1 MGLPWKWGRG
11 RGGSG
16 LTVAR
21 RVAGLCCG
29 CWLRGEA
36 WCGAGTSVCQAQR
49 RRLHEGGRKGGTVA
63 LLLQLPPAPPPHHA
77 PLISPAAAV
86 VLFLWYHM
94 LFCRDLVL
102 LFVVLVVLQ
111 KPRIWS
117 GRVLSVFWTS
127 HWIPGDS
134 RQFLCIKSTC
144 IRGHMSMLWV

>member
-1 MGLPWKWGRG
+1 MEMGKGKGRI
-11 RGGSG
+11 R
-16 LTVAR
+16 AD
-21 RVAGLCCG
+21 CCQAG
-29 CWLRGEA
+29 CWTLLWLLAKRRGVMWRWHERLPGPAPETA
-36 WCGAGTSVCQAQR
+36 WGG
-49 RRLHEGGRKGGTVA
+49 GGREA
-63 LLLQLPPAPPPHHA
+63 LWRFSSSFPPLHHLTTLLSSL
-77 PLISPAAAV
+77 V